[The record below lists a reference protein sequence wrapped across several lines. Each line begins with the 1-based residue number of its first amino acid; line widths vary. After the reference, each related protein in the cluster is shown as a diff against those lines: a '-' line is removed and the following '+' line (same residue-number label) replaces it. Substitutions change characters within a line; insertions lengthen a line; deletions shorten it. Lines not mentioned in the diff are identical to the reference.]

1 MLLKIISTIIWLEG
15 VFTDNLE
22 HLPISRDKMKD
33 ETVDITK
40 AYDESFF
47 LKPVKIWNVR
57 TKQIMCDEVILI
69 LEL

>member
-47 LKPVKIWNVR
+47 
-57 TKQIMCDEVILI
+57 
-69 LEL
+69 

>member
-1 MLLKIISTIIWLEG
+1 MLLKIISTMIWLEG

-40 AYDESFF
+40 ADDESFF
-47 LKPVKIWNVR
+47 ETSQN
-57 TKQIMCDEVILI
+57 
-69 LEL
+69 LECKNQADYV